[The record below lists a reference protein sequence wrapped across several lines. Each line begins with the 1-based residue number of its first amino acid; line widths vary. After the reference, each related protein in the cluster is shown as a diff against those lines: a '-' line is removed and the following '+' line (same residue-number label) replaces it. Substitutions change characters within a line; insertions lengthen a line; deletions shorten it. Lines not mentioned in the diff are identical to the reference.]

1 VAVVPFLSPR
11 GDVIAVEP
19 EVEYLDSELVRV
31 RFDVDESEWL
41 RIVDADIFGARS
53 RRRFPDDLDGSGPVR
68 VTVESTRLVTESPRG
83 WDAQQFVVVTA
94 MRRAEDRDEWS
105 GMMFASAPAW
115 HRAVAALIDMGYVV
129 DGETDDE
136 VSATDATGCNVMVS
150 VYTMNQV
157 ATVVFARQL
166 PRGSSVDAAVT
177 RLLNALNAS
186 FVIGSVAASDADHG
200 SFLLVRSAVPT
211 IAGVDVPVVLEAL
224 VIGLTG
230 MMDEIHPLVLD
241 VLGGR
246 ISVDEAIVRLT

>member
-1 VAVVPFLSPR
+1 VAVVPFLTSR

-31 RFDVDESEWL
+31 RFDVDEAEWHRL
-41 RIVDADIFGARS
+41 EAADIFGARS
-53 RRRFPDDLDGSGPVR
+53 RRRFPDELEGGGPVR
-68 VTVESTRLVTESPRG
+68 LTVESTRLVTESPRG
-83 WDAQQFVVVTA
+83 WDADQFVVVTA
-94 MRRAEDRDEWS
+94 MRRLEGRDEWS

-115 HRAVAALIDMGYVV
+115 QRAVSALIDMGYQV

-136 VSATDATGCNVMVS
+136 VSATDSTGCNVMVS
-150 VYTMNQV
+150 VYPMNQV

-166 PRGSSVDAAVT
+166 PRGSSSDSSVT

-186 FVIGSVAASDADHG
+186 FVIGSVAASDAEHG
-200 SFLLVRSAVPT
+200 SYLLARSAVPT

-230 MMDEIHPLVLD
+230 MMDEIHPVVLD
-241 VLGGR
+241 VLAGR
-246 ISVDEAIVRLT
+246 LSVDQAVARLI